1 MASVAVYPDRVV
13 IRLSAAEKALAL
25 RRRDLVLDRAAI
37 TSALITDDPW
47 VWLRGVRSPG
57 AHLPGRLALGTWRGL
72 GGREFALVRSGRPA
86 VVLDFAREADA
97 GAPDE
102 GGAHAD
108 RSVDAVSDAAPG
120 TPAADGFDDFARVV
134 ISTHHAADLIRAL
147 RIDDS
152 DAVFAAGA

>member
-57 AHLPGRLALGTWRGL
+57 AHLPGKLALGTWRGL
-72 GGREFALVRSGRPA
+72 GGREFAAVRSGKPA
-86 VVLDFAREADA
+86 VVLDFAREEAEPEDAPGGTDAD
-97 GAPDE
+97 GAPGRAGE
-102 GGAHAD
+102 
-108 RSVDAVSDAAPG
+108 
-120 TPAADGFDDFARVV
+120 FDDFARVV
-134 ISTHHAADLIRAL
+134 ISTDHAAELIRAL
-147 RIDDS
+147 RLDDS
-152 DAVFAAGA
+152 DAVFTTGA